1 MVDISWMQKYET
13 TVWYFPEEIPSGDE
27 IHGIDEYP
35 ARYPPIIPRVLINKY
50 SKQNEFVLDPF
61 SGGGTTLIEAKKLN
75 RNSLGIDINPK
86 SIEIT
91 KKKLNLITH
100 SQNITSKIILG
111 DAKKLF
117 FKDEV
122 IDLVITSPPY
132 WNLIKYSDEKE
143 CLANSNSINEYL
155 DSLNQSIR
163 EMYRVLKKGRY
174 CCIVIGDATEG
185 WKFHPLGY
193 KTQVMLEEVGFTIQ
207 RIVIHIQCRTNS
219 FLHGNEKVKDK
230 VLNKGLFLI
239 AHEYVIIA
247 KK

>member
-1 MVDISWMQKYET
+1 MVDISWMQNYET

-27 IHGIDEYP
+27 IHGIDDYP

-61 SGGGTTLIEAKKLN
+61 SGGGTTLIEAKKLD

-91 KKKLNLITH
+91 KKKLSLITH
-100 SQNITSKIILG
+100 NQNITSKIILG

-117 FKDEV
+117 FKDDI

-193 KTQVMLEEVGFTIQ
+193 KTQIMLEEVGFTIQ